1 MKFYQKNVHRPIL
14 VGYKHSATSKLA
26 TRFCTSLWNERSPKP
41 ATFKGKT
48 WFSLREN
55 LIFLWF
61 FSLFFQKFP
70 TKYLFHSTKKNRLL
84 KKNKN
89 YENGKNIFK
98 LFSISGISFR
108 LLRFECSTP
117 QNPKNVAG
125 FVTDFWRNEVQNSAG
140 AEHPIVYIPY
150 NIISVPILSN

>member
-41 ATFKGKT
+41 ATFKGKKPD
-48 WFSLREN
+48 FP
-55 LIFLWF
+55 LIFF
-61 FSLFFQKFP
+61 IVFSQISNKIFVSFYKK
-70 TKYLFHSTKKNRLL
+70 KYRLL

-89 YENGKNIFK
+89 NENGENIFK

-140 AEHPIVYIPY
+140 AEHPTSSIFLRSPSTAFITQ
-150 NIISVPILSN
+150 

>member
-70 TKYLFHSTKKNRLL
+70 TKYLFHSTKKN
-84 KKNKN
+84 
-89 YENGKNIFK
+89 I
-98 LFSISGISFR
+98 
-108 LLRFECSTP
+108 
-117 QNPKNVAG
+117 
-125 FVTDFWRNEVQNSAG
+125 DFWKKIKIMKLEKTYLNCFLL
-140 AEHPIVYIPY
+140 AEFHSGSWDSNVVRTKSQKTLQVLSLIFGEMRYRIPLVL
-150 NIISVPILSN
+150 NTLPNGRGQKRTC

>member
-70 TKYLFHSTKKNRLL
+70 TKYLFHSTKKNIDFWKKIKIMKLEKTYLNCFLL
-84 KKNKN
+84 A
-89 YENGKNIFK
+89 EFH
-98 LFSISGISFR
+98 SGSWDSNVVVHKI
-108 LLRFECSTP
+108 
-117 QNPKNVAG
+117 PKNVAG

-140 AEHPIVYIPY
+140 AEHPTLHGSASSL
-150 NIISVPILSN
+150 SV